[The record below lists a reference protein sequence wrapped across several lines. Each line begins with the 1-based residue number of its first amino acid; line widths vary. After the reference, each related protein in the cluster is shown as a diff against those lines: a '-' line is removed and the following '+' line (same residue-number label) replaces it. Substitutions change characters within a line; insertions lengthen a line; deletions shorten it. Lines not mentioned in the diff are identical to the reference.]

1 MGGKTMKWFR
11 INSEMKRFRID
22 GDMNLEKNYIT
33 NIGVYAFIQNMETRM
48 RNWFKMHELDFVDIY
63 VEDYTNNIKIN
74 GVYRFNE
81 SHLTAMNQ
89 HLMVVIELSA
99 MNTQLRINGKLEFVK
114 QEYGWEVRQ

>member
-1 MGGKTMKWFR
+1 MKWFR
-11 INSEMKRFRID
+11 INSEMKRFRIN